1 MVSRAEASSVN
12 EQETTRRSDEPG
24 SHSVK
29 SRTFSG
35 EGETVKNL
43 ILLIGGMITI
53 VASLWMFASYPNSW
67 WIFLL
72 GILAYGLALFV
83 PTTLISGSTAKH
95 SAGGTDVTLDL
106 PRGPHE
112 MAQRPNVPNGAQVNH

>member
-1 MVSRAEASSVN
+1 MVRRDEASVN
-12 EQETTRRSDEPG
+12 EQETTRRSAEPG

-29 SRTFSG
+29 SRRFSG

-43 ILLIGGMITI
+43 IMLIGGMITI
-53 VASLWMFASYPNSW
+53 VASFWLFASYPNSFW
-67 WIFLL
+67 LFLL

-83 PTTLISGSTAKH
+83 PTALISGSTAKH

-112 MAQRPNVPNGAQVNH
+112 MAQRPNVPNQAQVNH

>member
-1 MVSRAEASSVN
+1 MVRRDEASVN
-12 EQETTRRSDEPG
+12 EQETTRRSAEPG

-29 SRTFSG
+29 SRRFSG

-43 ILLIGGMITI
+43 IMLIGGMITI
-53 VASLWMFASYPNSW
+53 VASFWLFASYPNSFW
-67 WIFLL
+67 LFLL

-83 PTTLISGSTAKH
+83 PTALISGSTAKH

-112 MAQRPNVPNGAQVNH
+112 MAQRPNVPNQAQANH

>member
-1 MVSRAEASSVN
+1 MVRRDEASVN
-12 EQETTRRSDEPG
+12 EQETTRRSAEPG

-35 EGETVKNL
+35 EGETLKNV
-43 ILLIGGMITI
+43 ILFGGGIITI
-53 VASLWMFASYPNSW
+53 VASFWLFASYPNSPW
-67 WIFLL
+67 LFLL
-72 GILAYGLALFV
+72 GILAYGVALFV

-95 SAGGTDVTLDL
+95 SVGGTDTTLDL

-112 MAQRPNVPNGAQVNH
+112 MAQRPNVPDGAQVNH

>member
-1 MVSRAEASSVN
+1 MVRRDEASVN
-12 EQETTRRSDEPG
+12 EQETTRRSAEPG

-43 ILLIGGMITI
+43 ILFGGGMITI
-53 VASLWMFASYPNSW
+53 VASFWLFASYPNSFW
-67 WIFLL
+67 LFLL
-72 GILAYGLALFV
+72 GILAYGVALFV

-112 MAQRPNVPNGAQVNH
+112 MAQRPNVPNQAQVNH

>member
-1 MVSRAEASSVN
+1 MVRRDEASVN
-12 EQETTRRSDEPG
+12 EQETTRRSAEPG

-29 SRTFSG
+29 SRRFSG

-43 ILLIGGMITI
+43 IMLIGGMITI
-53 VASLWMFASYPNSW
+53 VASFGLFASYPNSFW
-67 WIFLL
+67 LFLL

-83 PTTLISGSTAKH
+83 PTALISGSTAKH

-112 MAQRPNVPNGAQVNH
+112 MAQRPNLPNQAQVNH

>member
-1 MVSRAEASSVN
+1 MVRRDEASVN
-12 EQETTRRSDEPG
+12 EQETTRRSAEPG

-29 SRTFSG
+29 SRRFSG

-43 ILLIGGMITI
+43 IMLIGGMITI

-83 PTTLISGSTAKH
+83 PTTITSGATAKH
-95 SAGGTDVTLDL
+95 STGGTELTLDL
-106 PRGPHE
+106 PAGPHE